1 MFFCSMK
8 KWKGTKL
15 EKSNKF
21 FVELFSDSSSK
32 TTIKDY
38 EIESSC
44 FPALGMLS
52 NLKQNDYFKNV

>member
-1 MFFCSMK
+1 MTNLRK
-8 KWKGTKL
+8 T
-15 EKSNKF
+15 NKF

-32 TTIKDY
+32 TTIKDC
-38 EIESSC
+38 EIGSSC